1 MNQYNPLSY
10 FVDEIFLIDIFTLHK
25 PKTGYIDAQGVYKE
39 LLKDNGD
46 GADPIIF
53 QGKLLQAVNNPEF
66 TYSIVENSQF
76 LNNDAEK

>member
-1 MNQYNPLSY
+1 MLLLPIY
-10 FVDEIFLIDIFTLHK
+10 K
-25 PKTGYIDAQGVYKE
+25 PKTGFIDVQGVYKE

-53 QGKLLQAVNNPEF
+53 QGKLFQAVNNPEF

-76 LNNDAEK
+76 LNNNAEK